1 VPERAVGDVHVG
13 QDVAVQVS
21 SNKTFEGKIV
31 RFSEQIDTQTRT
43 MHTEIDVP
51 NPKYTLVPG
60 MYATVQIPLQTVHDV
75 LTVPIQAVQTSSEDH
90 GTVLVVNKN
99 NRVEKRDVA
108 LGIQSAADA
117 EVASGLKENEMVVF
131 GEQSQFQPGELVT
144 PKVVNPS
151 EE

>member
-1 VPERAVGDVHVG
+1 
-13 QDVAVQVS
+13 
-21 SNKTFEGKIV
+21 
-31 RFSEQIDTQTRT
+31 
-43 MHTEIDVP
+43 
-51 NPKYTLVPG
+51 
-60 MYATVQIPLQTVHDV
+60 
-75 LTVPIQAVQTSSEDH
+75 
-90 GTVLVVNKN
+90 LVVNKN

-131 GEQSQFQPGELVT
+131 GEQSQYKPGELVT